1 MWRCEDVKMWRCEDE
16 KMWRWEDVRMWCK
29 DVKMRRCED
38 VKVWGSEDVKTWGWE
53 DVKIWGCED
62 VKMKRCEDVKMW
74 RWEDVKMRR
83 CEGEQMWRWEDV
95 RMRRRE
101 DEKMWRF
108 EGVKMWRWKD
118 VRMWRCEDEKI
129 WRCED
134 VKVSRCEDEK
144 MWRCDDE
151 KMRRWEDV
159 RTWRCEDVRMW
170 KREDEKMWRCEDVKM
185 WRWKDVRMWRCEDVK
200 MKRCEGEQIWRW
212 EDVKMWRWEDV
223 KMRRCEDVRMWG
235 WDAVSIEDVM
245 WRCEDVNMFERPPLL
260 EQPFAQTLSGKTE
273 VTPAWKWCSK
283 PPKLWT
289 LADSSYGRFGG
300 PSNCL
305 PSIRFQS
312 QQVFL
317 PPHQG
322 ACTWAQWLRRKIQ
335 PRDYGKQPETRGPKN
350 IGFFDGRNVSSLNRL
365 NPRSKFKTRVII
377 EPAGAT
383 LWKFIIVSNHYRT
396 IRFQHGDARQHWDFT
411 PYRSP
416 LVKQWVGDRF
426 IFVIYS
432 SVTPSWNQIWNG
444 TLLNGFSVEHH
455 IQMPHVQSFRAGFH
469 AQPEM
474 SNFLANHPSVK
485 SCSKTYPVFWR
496 LWEQDVQHQYSK
508 FTDYPPTSA

>member
-1 MWRCEDVKMWRCEDE
+1 MWGCEGVRKWGCEDVRMRRCEDLRMWRCEDE
-16 KMWRWEDVRMWCK
+16 KMWGCEDVKMRRCEDEKMWRWA

-38 VKVWGSEDVKTWGWE
+38 VKTWGREDVKTWRWE
-53 DVKIWGCED
+53 DVKMWGCED
-62 VKMKRCEDVKMW
+62 VTMKRCEDVKMW
-74 RWEDVKMRR
+74 RR
-83 CEGEQMWRWEDV
+83 
-95 RMRRRE
+95 
-101 DEKMWRF
+101 
-108 EGVKMWRWKD
+108 
-118 VRMWRCEDEKI
+118 
-129 WRCED
+129 
-134 VKVSRCEDEK
+134 
-144 MWRCDDE
+144 
-151 KMRRWEDV
+151 
-159 RTWRCEDVRMW
+159 
-170 KREDEKMWRCEDVKM
+170 
-185 WRWKDVRMWRCEDVK
+185 EDVK

-235 WDAVSIEDVM
+235 WDAVRIEDVM

-300 PSNCL
+300 PSNCF

-365 NPRSKFKTRVII
+365 NPRSKFKTRVIT

-411 PYRSP
+411 PTDPPWSSNGLVTDLYLSFTP
-416 LVKQWVGDRF
+416 LWHPPGIKYGMEPCWMDFQSNIIFKCLMFSLSGLVFMPNLRCQIFLRITHQLNHVPRLTLCFEDFGNRMFNINTVNLLTIHQRLPKQKSKVGG
-426 IFVIYS
+426 
-432 SVTPSWNQIWNG
+432 P
-444 TLLNGFSVEHH
+444 
-455 IQMPHVQSFRAGFH
+455 
-469 AQPEM
+469 
-474 SNFLANHPSVK
+474 
-485 SCSKTYPVFWR
+485 KTDG
-496 LWEQDVQHQYSK
+496 L
-508 FTDYPPTSA
+508 T